1 MTVKNMLA
9 RGTVVLV
16 DALKKMQSLQMRLT
30 AGELKDNAEHFEP
43 YGFTSNLLA
52 GAEVLTAFIGGDR
65 SHAVVLVAADR
76 RYRIQ
81 SMKPGEVAIYTDE
94 GDKIH
99 FKRGRI
105 IDIETGTLNI
115 KATTAVNFE
124 TPVINQTGQIVSVGD
139 QLAGGISQIN
149 HVHTGVQAGSGQSG
163 APAAGMMLTQP
174 SVESA
179 LIRAVVISLYTW
191 RRADTDDPVDDDQL
205 YGWWGDSYPAIA
217 DDRIGSRLWLLRRV
231 KLTDA
236 TQRDAEFYAA
246 EALRW
251 LIDDGH
257 VLDVS
262 ISSNRADT
270 NRLNLGVV
278 LTIADGTRLEIPST
292 PTWQVIYAV

>member
-43 YGFTSNLLA
+43 YGFTSNPLA

-76 RYRIQ
+76 RFRIQ
-81 SMKPGEVAIYTDE
+81 SLKPGEVAIYTDE

-124 TPVINQTGQIVSVGD
+124 TPVINQTGQIVSAGD

-163 APAAGMMLTQP
+163 APAAG
-174 SVESA
+174 
-179 LIRAVVISLYTW
+179 
-191 RRADTDDPVDDDQL
+191 
-205 YGWWGDSYPAIA
+205 G
-217 DDRIGSRLWLLRRV
+217 
-231 KLTDA
+231 
-236 TQRDAEFYAA
+236 
-246 EALRW
+246 
-251 LIDDGH
+251 
-257 VLDVS
+257 
-262 ISSNRADT
+262 
-270 NRLNLGVV
+270 
-278 LTIADGTRLEIPST
+278 
-292 PTWQVIYAV
+292 